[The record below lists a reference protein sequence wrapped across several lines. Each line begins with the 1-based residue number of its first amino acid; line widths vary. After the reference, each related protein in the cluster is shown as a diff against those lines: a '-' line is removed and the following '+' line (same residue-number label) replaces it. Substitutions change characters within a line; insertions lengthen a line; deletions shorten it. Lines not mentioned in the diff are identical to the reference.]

1 MKGLP
6 SIPEDSELTDRIH
19 MEYLMRMAELGHIP
33 VINEFDTETTDTQMV
48 NKTRKFSPEY
58 IYDEY
63 GIPLSYYDLS
73 EDEDFDENFEH
84 FLISSSHE
92 E

>member
-1 MKGLP
+1 MEGLP
-6 SIPEDSELTDRIH
+6 SIPEDSELIEQINL
-19 MEYLMRMAELGHIP
+19 EYLMRMAELGHIP
-33 VINEFDTETTDTQMV
+33 VINEFDTETNDTQMIS
-48 NKTRKFSPEY
+48 KARKFAPEY

-73 EDEDFDENFEH
+73 EDEDFDEDFEH
-84 FLISSSHE
+84 FLISSCHE